1 MDKVRGRQA
10 RQFRNG
16 TQFLSWCC
24 EELEKLGKKVLL
36 LIWENASWHVSK
48 EVLQVTRKAQQEG
61 QQEWRPSRGEDREL
75 PFAETES
82 LA

>member
-1 MDKVRGRQA
+1 VDKVRGRQA

-48 EVLQVTRKAQQEG
+48 EVLQVARKAQQEG
-61 QQEWRPSRGEDREL
+61 QEE
-75 PFAETES
+75 
-82 LA
+82 